1 MARTRKH
8 NMKTE
13 TRAKIET
20 LIAASPV
27 AQSVLC
33 TGVLRKPSRKQ
44 ALAYLGFSPET
55 EDKAALEAAE
65 KAMKETAAML
75 GALLPLA
82 GKLATLT
89 GLKLA
94 SVKDAEAWHKGQS
107 AIATFMHAARKEAV
121 ERIVAQ
127 HKAGAPIHETALFTV
142 NWRGEREAL
151 NKGLCVDFLRAIGCK
166 GLSKLKS
173 PEIYALT
180 LSSFRSGV
188 TAVPIEA
195 DEAPDEVPAG
205 VVSMADALAVA
216 KPENKGKGKAD
227 KKAA

>member
-1 MARTRKH
+1 
-8 NMKTE
+8 MKTE
-13 TRAKIET
+13 TKAKIET

-65 KAMKETAAML
+65 KAMKDTAAML

-82 GKLATLT
+82 GKMATLT
-89 GLKLA
+89 GVKLA
-94 SVKDAEAWHKGQS
+94 SVKDDEAWHRGQS
-107 AIATFMHAARKEAV
+107 AIASFMHAARKAAV

-127 HKAGAPIHETALFTV
+127 HKAGAPIHETCLYTI

-151 NKGLCVDFLRAIGCK
+151 NKGLCVDFLRAIGHK

-173 PEIYALT
+173 PEVYALT
-180 LSSFRSGV
+180 LSAFRAGV
-188 TAVPIEA
+188 AAGPIEA
-195 DEAPDEVPAG
+195 DEEGAEAEGGPLAG
-205 VVSMADALAVA
+205 VVSMADALATA
-216 KPENKGKGKAD
+216 TPEKGKSKS
-227 KKAA
+227 KKIA